1 MRQVSTRADDRGAIG
16 TLPGVIAVASAILA
30 VSVFLPWYTA
40 DVAPPFS
47 PESSSG
53 WDSTVLGRAAF
64 AAGVLLLISSVLII
78 LDVRGTFP
86 LDGEVVRALSWLCLA
101 LALAATAL
109 VAWRLVR
116 PPGPAEFLARDVGI
130 YIAMGAAIIALGASI
145 GVVRPRD

>member
-1 MRQVSTRADDRGAIG
+1 MSTRADDRGAIG